1 MGRSAASCAQTRA
14 SRWRQTGSE
23 IRLIAASA
31 MRAEPSCAARWTRSG
46 VVHEPLPSAGPDR
59 RPGRG
64 AVFNFTGHRREFPAR
79 GRDLEEGLAE
89 EWSGAAC
96 LAMPLLEHARRHL
109 AAPPGVE
116 AAVFNRAAAG
126 IVALIL
132 AVATGGRLVSVAP
145 RARAHTS
152 VLRGADLAGAR
163 LDRRGPEEL
172 PGDAFR
178 NASLAVITRVTSELE
193 IMSAES
199 TRRAIEAARD
209 AGCPSLLDDAYGA
222 RIGPEL
228 LGQPRALELDA
239 DLAITSC
246 DKAGLG
252 GPRAGLMAGDPDLVA
267 AALATGSDFGLEAR
281 GPIQLGVLRA
291 LQAFAPASLRA
302 DAEAGAGI
310 TAGLRTKFA
319 QGRVRET
326 VMGPTITEA
335 DVLSILRERGPVDP
349 RLVPVEATSLLGMVL
364 RRTVRR
370 PHRKRRRARSR
381 PRPGSHGN
389 VWRRRGVR
397 MSGAPGRGRT
407 AASIGIPISR
417 HADFVVRDVCVAAGV
432 PVPGRWARWRLLAT
446 NRTVRFCSTR
456 VVRLFS

>member
-1 MGRSAASCAQTRA
+1 MTYHGTICGIGRADVSESMASDRFGNPIDRSVGYARGTILR
-14 SRWRQTGSE
+14 GPVDE
-23 IRLIAASA
+23 IRRRS
-31 MRAEPSCAARWTRSG
+31 RALAVLRARIDER
-46 VVHEPLPSAGPDR
+46 
-59 RPGRG
+59 GRG
-64 AVFNFTGHRREFPAR
+64 AVFNFTGHRRGFPA
-79 GRDLEEGLAE
+79 GVRDLEEGLAE

-96 LAMPLLEHARRHL
+96 LAAPLLEHTRRHF
-109 AAPPGVE
+109 AAPPG
-116 AAVFNRAAAG
+116 AATAVFNRAAAG

-132 AVATGGRLVSVAP
+132 AVGTGGRIMSVAP

-152 VLRGADLAGAR
+152 ILRGAELAGAH

-193 IMSAES
+193 IMSADS
-199 TRRAIEAARD
+199 TRRIIEAARD
-209 AGCPSLLDDAYGA
+209 AGCPTLLDDAYGA
-222 RIGPEL
+222 RIGPDL

-267 AALATGSDFGLEAR
+267 AALATGSEFGLEAR

-302 DAEAGAGI
+302 DAETGAGI
-310 TAGLRTKFA
+310 TAGLRAKFA
-319 QGRVRET
+319 HGRVRET
-326 VMGPTITEA
+326 IMGPTITEE

-364 RRTVRR
+364 LERFGVLTGNVAERPGARVSLRLRPTVEDVARLGGVGAVVGVVDR
-370 PHRKRRRARSR
+370 AIDGATELAADLDRAR
-381 PRPGSHGN
+381 
-389 VWRRRGVR
+389 
-397 MSGAPGRGRT
+397 T
-407 AASIGIPISR
+407 AMLGDGGESA
-417 HADFVVRDVCVAAGV
+417 
-432 PVPGRWARWRLLAT
+432 
-446 NRTVRFCSTR
+446 
-456 VVRLFS
+456 